1 MVRTVDWA
9 NLIGRRL
16 RLRDLHVF
24 SAVVQS
30 GSMAKA
36 AAHLRVTQPAVSK
49 AVAELEAV
57 LGVRLFDRSTRGV
70 EPTIYG
76 AALVRCG
83 AAVFDDLKQGIKT
96 IESLADPTS
105 GDVRIGCLMSIAAT
119 ALPPII
125 QRFAQKYPHVVVH
138 HDELNF
144 ITQQLSGLR
153 DRKYDFVVGRL
164 AKPLTAGDDDLTV
177 EVLFHDRMVLTA
189 GTHSRWA
196 RRRKIDLAELVDEPW
211 ILPGPDT
218 FNYARLSEAFQAH
231 ALPMPKASVVTLSM
245 ALRARLLANGPY
257 IAPFQDFS
265 LRLLGADRSAI
276 RILPVDLPDRPAP
289 MALVTL
295 KNRTLTPVVERF
307 MEHIRDYIR
316 PDAGWPP
323 RLPAGPKSQQRA
335 RRR

>member
-1 MVRTVDWA
+1 MIKTVDWESR
-9 NLIGRRL
+9 IGRRL
-16 RLRDLHVF
+16 RLHDLHVF
-24 SAVVQS
+24 FAVVHA

-36 AAHLRVTQPAVSK
+36 ATHLRVTQPAVSK
-49 AVAELEAV
+49 AIGNLEAV
-57 LGVRLFDRSTRGV
+57 LGVRLFDRSTQGV
-70 EPTIYG
+70 EPTVYG
-76 AALVRCG
+76 TALMKCG
-83 AAVFDDLKQGIKT
+83 TAVFDELRQGIKT

-119 ALPPII
+119 ALPPVIE
-125 QRFAQKYPHVVVH
+125 RFAQQYPHVVVH

-231 ALPMPKASVVTLSM
+231 AL
-245 ALRARLLANGPY
+245 
-257 IAPFQDFS
+257 
-265 LRLLGADRSAI
+265 
-276 RILPVDLPDRPAP
+276 
-289 MALVTL
+289 
-295 KNRTLTPVVERF
+295 
-307 MEHIRDYIR
+307 
-316 PDAGWPP
+316 
-323 RLPAGPKSQQRA
+323 
-335 RRR
+335 